1 MPSRYTLTHGKIG
14 LPCRVLL
21 MDCPKDIARERVL
34 SRQITGRADTDTEDV
49 FEKRFSEFQLKN
61 PSIVAYFETEDKLV
75 KVVRYSFFDGMLT
88 LLRLIP
94 AIQQT
99 FLSRVYSSPLRLQS
113 VVSIQDRR
121 TRLSVM

>member
-1 MPSRYTLTHGKIG
+1 
-14 LPCRVLL
+14 

-61 PSIVAYFETEDKLV
+61 PSIVAYFETEEKLV
-75 KVVRYSFFDGMLT
+75 KVVRYSFFDDMLT